1 MVAAGRD
8 IEDAFSGCFIEDGFH
23 NRDVGKVSPAVVGG
37 IQDVRVTRRH
47 VGIVGDDRFDGFTH

>member
-1 MVAAGRD
+1 MAAGSD
-8 IEDAFSGCFIEDGFH
+8 IEYALSGCFIKNGFH
-23 NRDVGKVSPAVVGG
+23 NRDVGKVSSAVVGG